1 MVKGPLTITDMINM
15 HMAAGWLTYGN
26 PPFRLAFENRK
37 KLRGFYSRNEFNG
50 WDTIQRVHWDVGLA
64 HSVGVRH
71 MYDIGPM
78 RFVMLCHYL
87 SNLAGDDAWVHRIRY
102 ELRNFNYVGDTTWI
116 RGTVKAARVDPI
128 LGPLIELEIS
138 GVNQRQQENV
148 SAQATILVASRKLGL
163 AKLPPSPVVTINRR
177 P

>member
-1 MVKGPLTITDMINM
+1 MLTTYTDEQLAEIERAYDDEYVRGTDTLYLEDVQPGEALPVMVKGPLTITDMINM

-26 PPFRLAFENRK
+26 PPFRLAFENTQETARI
-37 KLRGFYSRNEFNG
+37 LFAQRVNG

-102 ELRNFNYVGDTTWI
+102 DCAISTMSAI
-116 RGTVKAARVDPI
+116 RRGFVER
-128 LGPLIELEIS
+128 
-138 GVNQRQQENV
+138 
-148 SAQATILVASRKLGL
+148 
-163 AKLPPSPVVTINRR
+163 
-177 P
+177 